1 MQVEGSYF
9 SLSIALALAIW
20 VLTSNVQWDACWNR
34 RRCPDKV
41 FLYEALTKSLSVF
54 TPSGLGVYDGAS
66 EWTLSP
72 ASSIRY
78 RKFGRYAGLR
88 SLASFVPA
96 RFTQMKFY
104 FPIVCLSYFH
114 VFQTA
119 VAVSEATGGWQ
130 TVLSSSISPSHT
142 ASLTRTSLHHPQTPS
157 SCVISS
163 LLFGISDGRLS
174 SSCRT

>member
-9 SLSIALALAIW
+9 SLSIVLALAIW
-20 VLTSNVQWDACWNR
+20 VFTSNVVQWDACWNGR
-34 RRCPDKV
+34 RYPDKI

-54 TPSGLGVYDGAS
+54 TPSGLGVCEGAS
-66 EWTLSP
+66 EWTLLR
-72 ASSIRY
+72 ASCIRY

-88 SLASFVPA
+88 SFVPA

-104 FPIVCLSYFH
+104 FPIVCLPYFH
-114 VFQTA
+114 VFQSA

-130 TVLSSSISPSHT
+130 TVLSSSISSSHT